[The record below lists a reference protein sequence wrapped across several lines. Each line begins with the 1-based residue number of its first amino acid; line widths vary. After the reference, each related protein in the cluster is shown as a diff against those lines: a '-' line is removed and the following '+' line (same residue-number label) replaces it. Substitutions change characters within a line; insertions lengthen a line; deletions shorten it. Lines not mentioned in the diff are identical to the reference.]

1 MIRSITKQDQTHRK
15 WVEVEGKDK
24 WRGAESD
31 LQRQCEEYLEYLPD
45 VVVIRFPDVAYRT
58 IFASRNIPA
67 YVKRMIAVYVKG
79 IPDLILLKDRGDKVE
94 ALAVELKTATG
105 KLSQG
110 QKNFGNKVKV
120 NVIRDFDTFVAV
132 VNKFRE

>member
-1 MIRSITKQDQTHRK
+1 MIKSITKQQQTNRK
-15 WVEVEGKDK
+15 WVEVDGKDK

-31 LQRQCEEYLEYLPD
+31 LQRQCDEYLEYLPD
-45 VVVIRFPDVAYRT
+45 VVVIRFPDAAYRA
-58 IFASRNIPA
+58 IFASRNIPEH
-67 YVKRMIAVYVKG
+67 VKRIIADYVRG

-120 NVIRDFDTFVAV
+120 NVIRDFNTFVDV